1 MKWQQWDWTAS
12 PGLLKVNLYFKI
24 FDIKCHFCLKMRIEE
39 IGPKN
44 KFQHVQS
51 CSGPKEQFKTVHHQ
65 SKCPSKTQCPLYS
78 SKGNIVVWDF
88 WFPSVHHKKEKP
100 KRLVI
105 FPTID
110 RSDWQ
115 NNYSYKDNW
124 RQDKTRIY
132 HNSAR
137 RSKNG
142 RRRGCFHFIF
152 NYGFVTMI
160 VIFSAEEF
168 NHKQSNR
175 DLTINSKGNRNFCD
189 VCSGGQHFTAWV

>member
-12 PGLLKVNLYFKI
+12 AGLLNVNLYFKI

-110 RSDWQ
+110 QSEWQ

-124 RQDKTRIY
+124 RQDKKRQESIITALGQLRMEEEEEEDVSLSYSYLWQWKWYSQLKSSIT
-132 HNSAR
+132 N
-137 RSKNG
+137 NQ
-142 RRRGCFHFIF
+142 I
-152 NYGFVTMI
+152 VTW
-160 VIFSAEEF
+160 
-168 NHKQSNR
+168 Q
-175 DLTINSKGNRNFCD
+175 
-189 VCSGGQHFTAWV
+189 